1 MNHLV
6 RRHPT
11 RQCARWVVVVLAG
24 VVVAACGSDGTA
36 PVASDSVPALV
47 VGVGTLPSADMQPLT
62 IPPTPSTFPSGSSIP
77 VRQLTVGEVAD
88 GPRLL
93 MIGDS
98 IFASISRR
106 FYNNACEGLVP
117 LGWQVSV
124 EAERGRFI
132 DLGVKILDAKL
143 DDGWDAAAVFLG
155 TNYGVNQEV
164 YEQYLDEILD
174 RLAPRP
180 TIIFTTT
187 EYRVEQREVN
197 EVIEKEVLSRDNL
210 WLVDW
215 RSISQAPGV
224 LWRDGIHP
232 TTAGNELMVDI
243 LEETLGRAPGDEP
256 GECLKSEFKNDTP
269 LNTVPSGGGSTVPGD
284 NSTTVPDSATT
295 TDPSVTSSTPPETS
309 VPSGSSTSVP
319 ASTNVP
325 SSSVAPNTVSPGTMF
340 PGTAAPTTLSST

>member
-1 MNHLV
+1 MNTLV
-6 RRHPT
+6 RRHSSRPS
-11 RQCARWVVVVLAG
+11 ARWAALVTVGLVLAS
-24 VVVAACGSDGTA
+24 CGSDDAA
-36 PVASDSVPALV
+36 PVTSDSVPALV

-77 VRQLTVGEVAD
+77 IRQLTVGEVAD

-155 TNYGVNQEV
+155 TNYGRDKVV

-187 EYRVEQREVN
+187 EYRMEQREVN
-197 EVIEKEVLSRDNL
+197 EVIEKEVLARDNL

-215 RSISQAPGV
+215 RSISLAPGV

-243 LEETLGRAPGDEP
+243 LEETLGEAPGDEP

-284 NSTTVPDSATT
+284 ATTSVPDS
-295 TDPSVTSSTPPETS
+295 SSTTNPSTTGPSTS
-309 VPSGSSTSVP
+309 TPDTSTPSGSSTSTPV
-319 ASTNVP
+319 STTAP
-325 SSSVAPNTVSPGTMF
+325 SSTSTPGT
-340 PGTAAPTTLSST
+340 TAPSGPPSS

>member
-1 MNHLV
+1 VTVGL
-6 RRHPT
+6 
-11 RQCARWVVVVLAG
+11 VLAS
-24 VVVAACGSDGTA
+24 CGSDDAA
-36 PVASDSVPALV
+36 PVTSDSVPALV

-77 VRQLTVGEVAD
+77 IRQLTVGEVAD

-155 TNYGVNQEV
+155 TNYGRNKVV

-197 EVIEKEVLSRDNL
+197 EVIEKEVLARDNL

-243 LEETLGRAPGDEP
+243 LEETLGEAPGDEP

-284 NSTTVPDSATT
+284 
-295 TDPSVTSSTPPETS
+295 
-309 VPSGSSTSVP
+309 SSTSVP
-319 ASTNVP
+319 DSSSTTGPSTSTPDTTAPSGSSSSTPVSTTVP
-325 SSSVAPNTVSPGTMF
+325 SSTSTPGT
-340 PGTAAPTTLSST
+340 TAPSGPPSS

>member
-1 MNHLV
+1 MNSLV
-6 RRHPT
+6 RRHPS
-11 RQCARWVVVVLAG
+11 RPSARWVALVTVGLVLAS
-24 VVVAACGSDGTA
+24 CGSDDAA
-36 PVASDSVPALV
+36 PVTSDSVPALV

-77 VRQLTVGEVAD
+77 IRQLTVGEVAD

-155 TNYGVNQEV
+155 TNYGRNKVV

-197 EVIEKEVLSRDNL
+197 EVIEKEVLARDNL

-243 LEETLGRAPGDEP
+243 LEETLGEAPGDEP

-284 NSTTVPDSATT
+284 SSTSVPDS
-295 TDPSVTSSTPPETS
+295 SSTTNPSTAGPSTS
-309 VPSGSSTSVP
+309 TPDTTSPSGSSTSTPV
-319 ASTNVP
+319 STTAP
-325 SSSVAPNTVSPGTMF
+325 SSTSTPGT
-340 PGTAAPTTLSST
+340 TAPSGPPSS

>member
-1 MNHLV
+1 MNPLV
-6 RRHPT
+6 RRRPY
-11 RQCARWVVVVLAG
+11 RLAARVVAVVVTAQFLL
-24 VVVAACGSDGTA
+24 AACGSDDAA

-47 VGVGTLPSADMQPLT
+47 VGVGTLPTADMQPLT

-77 VRQLTVGEVAD
+77 IRQLTVGEVAD

-155 TNYGVNQEV
+155 TNYGLNPEV
-164 YEQYLDEILD
+164 YERYLDEILD

-187 EYRVEQREVN
+187 EYRVEQRQVN
-197 EVIEKEVLSRDNL
+197 EIIEKEVLSRDNL

-215 RSISQAPGV
+215 RAISSTPGV

-243 LEETLGRAPGDEP
+243 LEKTLGSAPGDEP

-269 LNTVPSGGGSTVPGD
+269 LNTVPSAGGSSIPGGST
-284 NSTTVPDSATT
+284 SVPDSVPT
-295 TDPSVTSSTPPETS
+295 TDPSGSTSPTPSSTTPSSSTPSSISGPTTVPAATS
-309 VPSGSSTSVP
+309 VPGGS
-319 ASTNVP
+319 AP
-325 SSSVAPNTVSPGTMF
+325 SSLPSA
-340 PGTAAPTTLSST
+340 